1 MKKARKILFIS
12 ILCLIAGAFHFS
24 CDGGGN
30 RSDQSAQTTT
40 INGRVTNIIASAQKE
55 ERSFKFAN
63 ILDLIT
69 FIKEAKAQG
78 GVLVTAIIDGITV
91 ASDVTDPA
99 GNFTL
104 KLELDSATSVLILFN
119 INGDDVSI
127 GLVVEEGSII
137 NINISIDLNAPPGDE
152 VEIVDM
158 EHVRGPIRCETGTVE
173 IIKNNESLVI
183 DGHAEACIRT
193 EGNCTVFIDL
203 EDILLTNCEQCV
215 DARGTSEVTIISPD
229 GNIVCEA
236 SEDGVRARG
245 NAEIV
250 IDAFGVIDILA
261 GDNGVKADGNSFI
274 SLGAD
279 TCIINSLENP
289 IDVSGNAE
297 IDTSGCGETV
307 EAPSALPSPSQS
319 PSPSP
324 SPSPS

>member
-1 MKKARKILFIS
+1 MQKARKILFIS

-24 CDGGGN
+24 CDGGGSGDN
-30 RSDQSAQTTT
+30 NGQNTQTTT

-158 EHVRGPIRCETGTVE
+158 EDVRGPIRCETGTVE
-173 IIKNNESLVI
+173 IIKNNESVVI
-183 DGHAEACIRT
+183 DGQGEACIRT
-193 EGNCTVFIDL
+193 EGNCTVFIDP

-215 DARGTSEVTIISPD
+215 DARGTSEVTITSPD
-229 GNIVCEA
+229 GDIVCEA

-261 GDNGVKADGNSFI
+261 GDSGVKADGNSFI

-279 TCIINSLENP
+279 TCVINSLESP
-289 IDVSGNAE
+289 IDVSGNAT
-297 IDTSGCGETV
+297 IDTSGCGEIV
-307 EAPSALPSPSQS
+307 EAPSPI

>member
-1 MKKARKILFIS
+1 MQKARKILFIS

-24 CDGGGN
+24 CDGGGSGKN
-30 RSDQSAQTTT
+30 NGQNTQTTT

-91 ASDVTDPA
+91 ASDVTDPE

-119 INGDDVSI
+119 VNGDDVSI

-158 EHVRGPIRCETGTVE
+158 EDVRGPIRCETGTVE
-173 IIKNNESLVI
+173 IIKNNESVVI
-183 DGHAEACIRT
+183 DGQGEACIRT

-215 DARGTSEVTIISPD
+215 DARGTSEVTIISPID
-229 GNIVCEA
+229 IVCEA

-250 IDAFGVIDILA
+250 IDAIGVIDILA
-261 GDNGVKADGNSFI
+261 GDSGVKADGNSSA

-279 TCIINSLENP
+279 TCVINSLESP

-297 IDTSGCGETV
+297 IDTSGCGEIV
-307 EAPSALPSPSQS
+307 EVPSPL

>member
-1 MKKARKILFIS
+1 MQKARKILFIS

-24 CDGGGN
+24 CDGGGSGKN
-30 RSDQSAQTTT
+30 NGQNTQTTT

-91 ASDVTDPA
+91 ASDVTDPE

-119 INGDDVSI
+119 VNGDDVSI

-158 EHVRGPIRCETGTVE
+158 EDVRGPIRCETGTVE
-173 IIKNNESLVI
+173 IIKNNESVVI
-183 DGHAEACIRT
+183 DGQGEACIRT

-215 DARGTSEVTIISPD
+215 DARGTSEVTIISPID
-229 GNIVCEA
+229 IVCEA

-250 IDAFGVIDILA
+250 IDAIGVIDILA
-261 GDNGVKADGNSFI
+261 GDSGVKADGNSFI

-279 TCIINSLENP
+279 TCVINSLESP

-297 IDTSGCGETV
+297 IDTSGCGEIV
-307 EAPSALPSPSQS
+307 EVPSPL